1 MGVPETI
8 KRWWPVATSTF
19 VIIGMFA
26 AGMGWYITVKAEEII
41 EIKMEKRYKGLSE
54 RLGRNSKILNDVHRN
69 QGRYEEKF
77 KGFDQKLDLILQF
90 QQRQQRR

>member
-1 MGVPETI
+1 MGAPETI
-8 KRWWPVATSTF
+8 KRWLPVMTASF
-19 VIIGMFA
+19 VVIGML
-26 AGMGWYITVKAEEII
+26 AGGLGWYVSVKAEEII
-41 EIKMEKRYKGLSE
+41 EIKMQKRYKSLDD
-54 RLGRNSKILNDVHRN
+54 RLGKNSKILNDVYRN